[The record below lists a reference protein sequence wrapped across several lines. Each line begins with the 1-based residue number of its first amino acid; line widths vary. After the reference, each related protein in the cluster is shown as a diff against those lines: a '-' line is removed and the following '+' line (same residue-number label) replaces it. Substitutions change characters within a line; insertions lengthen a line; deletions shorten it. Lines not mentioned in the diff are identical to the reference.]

1 MTIIRVPY
9 GYKLAFVYALD
20 LRMPYILCTDVD
32 FLGVMKSINCCYVEY
47 IYTVYQPTPWPGKT
61 LICIIHEMFTV
72 AGSE

>member
-32 FLGVMKSINCCYVEY
+32 FLGVM
-47 IYTVYQPTPWPGKT
+47 
-61 LICIIHEMFTV
+61 
-72 AGSE
+72 